1 MGLSSWHTRK
11 AACLPSLCKNMD
23 HAYVCTCLHIYRLP
37 ACFYSPP
44 SQYPPQNPFW
54 MPQSLHVLSSL
65 LSCTK
70 ILSAELLSA
79 EIPCVFSWLLR
90 LHPRPGAE
98 MAPRCLDGAGEEWCR
113 KITSRLKPYCTNRG
127 IDFLLLFLCSTNDWP
142 VDTSCTLVL
151 SRALLLTI
159 MFFSLEKLHYCRSR
173 GKTSLDTRVAFKN
186 ESRCRWFQLAFPTSD
201 SYFITNPDP
210 ANTARV
216 DAKFCHFSQRN
227 RKCAFTN
234 GQILST
240 KLGVTTGFDNPALF
254 WQILRLALCVFLQAL
269 GGNVPEEFSCCWV
282 SRFSFRPHEVEEGGV
297 LWLNLSKG
305 GLFSRKSTFK
315 TELQFSWNASSPCL
329 VPWNERPATAKAAWK
344 PCLGC
349 PYVLVNL
356 FWKYKS
362 MQY

>member
-1 MGLSSWHTRK
+1 MAHKEGCMPPLPVQEHGPRICMHVLAHLQ
-11 AACLPSLCKNMD
+11 AACVLLFTPFSISPPKSFLNAPVPAHPFFPSVLHQDPQCRASLCRD
-23 HAYVCTCLHIYRLP
+23 TV
-37 ACFYSPP
+37 
-44 SQYPPQNPFW
+44 
-54 MPQSLHVLSSL
+54 
-65 LSCTK
+65 
-70 ILSAELLSA
+70 
-79 EIPCVFSWLLR
+79 CVFLTAQASSSS
-90 LHPRPGAE
+90 
-98 MAPRCLDGAGEEWCR
+98 RCRDGPTLDGAGEEWCR
-113 KITSRLKPYCTNRG
+113 KITSRLKPYCTNRD

-201 SYFITNPDP
+201 SYFITNPVP

-297 LWLNLSKG
+297 LRLNLSKG

-315 TELQFSWNASSPCL
+315 TELQFSWNASSLCL